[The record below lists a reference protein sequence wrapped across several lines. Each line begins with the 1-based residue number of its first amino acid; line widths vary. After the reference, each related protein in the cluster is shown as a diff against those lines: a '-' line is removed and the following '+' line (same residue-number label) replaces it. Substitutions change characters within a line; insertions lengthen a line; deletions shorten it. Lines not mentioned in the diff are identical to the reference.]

1 MAERGRNAKPD
12 LTPDALA
19 PAPGDPPPDT
29 IAIYG
34 ILGKSPL
41 ASNVRLFL
49 DVGFTTYYDIPIE
62 GVVER
67 EKVPAD
73 KSPLGVDSTLLMVRK
88 GIQLV
93 VHHAETRTVE
103 EEFLAGDFTAPGS
116 FAPAAGGL
124 GGGFEAHPMPQTQLC
139 PSHIGCPTQIILVC
153 RPTLGIACSA
163 LQPCG
168 GFSHNPCPTVAVCP
182 TLNPPCGPISHNP
195 CPSVQP
201 CFTKPGFCLIS
212 HNPCPSVQPC
222 HTHPPFCPPLS
233 HVPCP
238 TVAICPTL
246 NPPCGPV
253 TLNPPCGPI
262 SHNPCPSVQACH
274 TQAPFC
280 PIVSSLKCPSVGGC
294 VTINCGGPL
303 GGGGDPFGG

>member
-124 GGGFEAHPMPQTQLC
+124 GGGFEAHPMPPSQLC
-139 PSHIGCPTQIILVC
+139 ATNIACPSQIIVVC

-168 GFSHNPCPTVAVCP
+168 V
-182 TLNPPCGPISHNP
+182 
-195 CPSVQP
+195 
-201 CFTKPGFCLIS
+201 S

-253 TLNPPCGPI
+253 TLHAPCGPI

-274 TQAPFC
+274 TQPPFC
-280 PIVSSLKCPSVGGC
+280 PIVSSLKCPSLGGC
-294 VTINCGGPL
+294 VTIACGGPL

>member
-1 MAERGRNAKPD
+1 M
-12 LTPDALA
+12 A

-29 IAIYG
+29 VPIYG
-34 ILGKSPL
+34 ILGKGPV
-41 ASNVRLFL
+41 ASSVRLFL

-62 GVVER
+62 GIVER
-67 EKVPAD
+67 EKIPAD

-93 VHHAETRTVE
+93 VHHTETRSVE
-103 EEFLAGDFTAPGS
+103 EEFLSGDFTAPGS
-116 FAPAAGGL
+116 FTPDPGGPV
-124 GGGFEAHPMPQTQLC
+124 GGIGVHPMPPSQLC
-139 PSHIGCPTQIILVC
+139 ATNIACPSQIIVVC

-168 GFSHNPCPTVAVCP
+168 V
-182 TLNPPCGPISHNP
+182 
-195 CPSVQP
+195 
-201 CFTKPGFCLIS
+201 S

-222 HTHPPFCPPLS
+222 HTHPPFCPVLSRIPCPSVQPCHTHPPFCPVLSHVPCPSVQACHTHVPFCQPLS

-246 NPPCGPV
+246 NPPCGPA
-253 TLNPPCGPI
+253 TLTPPCGPI
-262 SHNPCPSVQACH
+262 SHNPCPSVQTCH
-274 TQAPFC
+274 TQPPFC
-280 PIVSSLKCPSVGGC
+280 PIASALKCPSLAGC